1 MNIVDLRAQSL
12 DIRRRLNQ
20 IKDSLDAASML
31 ARRTEIEGEMGAGD
45 FWASQE
51 RAQTTVSELK
61 TLKARLEPVT
71 RCDALLDELDVML
84 SLVEED
90 RSEENLVETER
101 MAQAAEAALNALEFR
116 VMLDGEYDVRNAFLS
131 VQAGAGG
138 TESCDWAAML
148 LRMYAR
154 WAERQGYELEIIDRL
169 DGEEAGIK
177 SATVLVKGD
186 WAYGYL
192 RAEAGVHRLVRLS
205 PFDSQ
210 NRRQTSFAAV
220 EVSPE
225 IEDAEAMEIRAE
237 DLRVDTYR
245 SGGAGGQHVNKTD
258 SAIRLTH
265 LPTGLVVACQS
276 ERSQHKNRH
285 TAMKMLTAKLFA
297 RAESERDAKLKGL
310 QGEQTDIGWG
320 HQIRSYV
327 LHPYQMVK
335 DHRTDHE
342 TGDTGRVLDGDIQ
355 EFVET
360 FLRSRKK

>member
-1 MNIVDLRAQSL
+1 MASDGFWSNQESAKTTVTELKHLKVRLDPLTKMERSL
-12 DIRRRLNQ
+12 EELELTLELVAEDPTEANVA
-20 IKDSLDAASML
+20 DAETL
-31 ARRTEIEGEMGAGD
+31 AR
-45 FWASQE
+45 
-51 RAQTTVSELK
+51 TVE
-61 TLKARLEPVT
+61 KA
-71 RCDALLDELDVML
+71 
-84 SLVEED
+84 
-90 RSEENLVETER
+90 
-101 MAQAAEAALNALEFR
+101 MAAFEFR
-116 VMLDGEYDVRNAFLS
+116 VMLGGEYDSRSAFLS

-154 WAERQGYELEIIDRL
+154 WAERQGYEVEIIDRL

-245 SGGAGGQHVNKTD
+245 AGGAGGQHVNKTD
-258 SAIRLTH
+258 SAIRITH
-265 LPTGLVVACQS
+265 LPTGIVAECQDD
-276 ERSQHKNRH
+276 RSQHRNK
-285 TAMKMLTAKLFA
+285 AKALAVLMA
-297 RAESERDAKLKGL
+297 RLRDKDRSERAAKEAATRKGL
-310 QGEQTDIGWG
+310 IGSGDRSDRIRTYNFAQGRLT
-320 HQIRSYV
+320 
-327 LHPYQMVK
+327 
-335 DHRTDHE
+335 DHRIGLTLYKLQAI
-342 TGDTGRVLDGDIQ
+342 LDGDLGEVIAALQ
-355 EFVET
+355 AAQAAEQLAALE
-360 FLRSRKK
+360 SGEG

>member
-1 MNIVDLRAQSL
+1 
-12 DIRRRLNQ
+12 
-20 IKDSLDAASML
+20 
-31 ARRTEIEGEMGAGD
+31 MGADG
-45 FWASQE
+45 FWANQDS
-51 RAQTTVSELK
+51 AQTTVSELK
-61 TLKARLEPVT
+61 RVKVKLDPMTKLEARLDDLE
-71 RCDALLDELDVML
+71 LLTQLVDEDQSPGNVAELRGQ
-84 SLVEED
+84 VESVD
-90 RSEENLVETER
+90 GDMKS
-101 MAQAAEAALNALEFR
+101 LEFQ
-116 VMLDGEYDVRNAFLS
+116 VMLDGEYDLRNAYLS

-154 WAERQGYELEIIDRL
+154 WAERSGYTLEVIDRQ

-177 SATVLVKGD
+177 SATLLVKGD

-192 RAEAGVHRLVRLS
+192 RAEAGTHRLVRLS

-210 NRRQTSFAAV
+210 NRRQTSFAGV
-220 EVSPE
+220 DVSPE
-225 IEDAEAMEIRAE
+225 MDETEGMEIRAE

-265 LPTGLVVACQS
+265 LPTGLVVSCQS

-285 TAMKMLTAKLFA
+285 TAMKMLAAKLFA
-297 RAESERDAKLKGL
+297 RAEAEREAELAGLAGEKG
-310 QGEQTDIGWG
+310 DIGWG

-342 TGDTGRVLDGDIQ
+342 TGNTGAVLDGDIQ
-355 EFVET
+355 PFIET
-360 FLRSRKK
+360 YLRSRRS

>member
-1 MNIVDLRAQSL
+1 M
-12 DIRRRLNQ
+12 
-20 IKDSLDAASML
+20 AAD
-31 ARRTEIEGEMGAGD
+31 G
-45 FWASQE
+45 FWANQE
-51 RAQTTVSELK
+51 SARSTVSELK
-61 TLKARLEPVT
+61 HLKVRLDPLTRMERTLEELELT
-71 RCDALLDELDVML
+71 LELVA
-84 SLVEED
+84 EEP
-90 RSEENLVETER
+90 SEQNLAETETLAR
-101 MAQAAEAALNALEFR
+101 SVESAMNAFEFR
-116 VMLDGEYDVRNAFLS
+116 VMLGGEYDSRSAYLS

-154 WAERQGYELEIIDRL
+154 WAERQGYSVEVIDRL

-177 SATVLVKGD
+177 SATIMVKGD

-225 IEDAEAMEIRAE
+225 IEDAEAMEIRPE
-237 DLRVDTYR
+237 DLKVDTYR
-245 SGGAGGQHVNKTD
+245 AGGAGGQHVNKTD

-265 LPTGLVVACQS
+265 LPTGIVVACQS
-276 ERSQHKNRH
+276 ERSQHKNRN
-285 TAMKMLTAKLFA
+285 TAMKMLTAKLVA
-297 RAESERDAKLKGL
+297 RAEAERDATLKGL
-310 QGEQTDIGWG
+310 QGEQTEIGWG
-320 HQIRSYV
+320 RQIRSYV

-342 TGDTGRVLDGDIQ
+342 TGNTAAVLDGDIQ
-355 EFVET
+355 EFIET
-360 FLRSRKK
+360 YLRSRK

>member
-1 MNIVDLRAQSL
+1 
-12 DIRRRLNQ
+12 
-20 IKDSLDAASML
+20 
-31 ARRTEIEGEMGAGD
+31 MGADG
-45 FWASQE
+45 FWGNQE
-51 RAQTTVSELK
+51 SAQGTVAELK
-61 TLKARLEPVT
+61 RVKVKLDPIVKLE
-71 RCDALLDELDVML
+71 RDLDELDLTVQ
-84 SLVEED
+84 LVAED
-90 RSEENLVETER
+90 PAPSHVAEAQALLETVETS
-101 MAQAAEAALNALEFR
+101 MQALEFS
-116 VMLDGEYDVRNAFLS
+116 VMLDGEYDERNCFLS

-154 WAERQGYELEIIDRL
+154 WCERRGYEVDIVDRL
-169 DGEEAGIK
+169 DAEEAGIR
-177 SATVLVKGD
+177 SATLLVKGP

-192 RAEAGVHRLVRLS
+192 RAESGVHRLVRLS

-220 EVSPE
+220 EVAPE
-225 IEDAEAMEIRAE
+225 IEDAEGMEIRAE

-285 TAMKMLTAKLFA
+285 TAMKMLAAKLIA
-297 RAESERDAKLKGL
+297 RAESEREAKIAGLVGEKG
-310 QGEQTDIGWG
+310 DIGWG

-342 TGDTGRVLDGDIQ
+342 TGNTTAVLDGEIQ
-355 EFVET
+355 PFIET
-360 FLRSRKK
+360 YLRSRRR

>member
-1 MNIVDLRAQSL
+1 MSLDDIRNRTL

-20 IKDSLDAASML
+20 IKDSLDADSL
-31 ARRTEIEGEMGAGD
+31 IQQRRQIE
-45 FWASQE
+45 
-51 RAQTTVSELK
+51 
-61 TLKARLEPVT
+61 
-71 RCDALLDELDVML
+71 
-84 SLVEED
+84 
-90 RSEENLVETER
+90 ER
-101 MAQAAEAALNALEFR
+101 MASDGFWSNQESAKTTVTELKHLKVRLDPLTKMERSLEELELTLELVAEDPTEANVAYAETLARTVEKAMAAFEFR
-116 VMLDGEYDVRNAFLS
+116 VMLGGEYDSRSAFLS

-154 WAERQGYELEIIDRL
+154 WAERQGYEVEIIDRL

-245 SGGAGGQHVNKTD
+245 AGGAGGQHVNKTD

-265 LPTGLVVACQS
+265 IPTGLVVSCQS
-276 ERSQHKNRH
+276 ERSQHKNRN
-285 TAMKMLTAKLFA
+285 TAMKMLTAKLVA
-297 RAESERDAKLKGL
+297 RAESERDATLKGL

-342 TGDTGRVLDGDIQ
+342 TGNTAAVLDGDIQ
-355 EFVET
+355 EFIET
-360 FLRSRKK
+360 YLRSRK

>member
-1 MNIVDLRAQSL
+1 MVQ
-12 DIRRRLNQ
+12 RR
-20 IKDSLDAASML
+20 S
-31 ARRTEIEGEMGAGD
+31 EIETEMSADG
-45 FWASQE
+45 FWNDSEA
-51 RAQTTVSELK
+51 AQGTVTQLK
-61 TLKARLEPVT
+61 RLKARLSP
-71 RCDALLDELDVML
+71 LLAMQEKIDELDVMVE
-84 SLVEED
+84 LVGED
-90 RSEENLVETER
+90 PTADNVAETETL
-101 MAQAAEAALNALEFR
+101 LNDVSSAMETLEFR

-154 WAERQGYELEIIDRL
+154 WCERQGFDVDIVERM

-177 SATVLVKGD
+177 SATLLVKGE

-225 IEDAEAMEIRAE
+225 LDDAEGMEIRTE
-237 DLRVDTYR
+237 DLKVDTYR
-245 SGGAGGQHVNKTD
+245 ASGAGGQHVNKTD

-276 ERSQHKNRH
+276 ERSQHKNRN
-285 TAMKMLTAKLFA
+285 TALKMLAAKLA
-297 RAESERDAKLKGL
+297 VKANEEREAELAGLAGEKG
-310 QGEQTDIGWG
+310 DIGWG

-335 DHRTDHE
+335 DHRTDME
-342 TGDTGRVLDGDIQ
+342 MGNTTAVLDGDIQ
-355 EFVET
+355 EFIET
-360 FLRSRKK
+360 YLRSRRK

>member
-1 MNIVDLRAQSL
+1 MASDGFWS
-12 DIRRRLNQ
+12 NQ
-20 IKDSLDAASML
+20 ESAK
-31 ARRTEIEGEMGAGD
+31 
-45 FWASQE
+45 
-51 RAQTTVSELK
+51 TTVAELK
-61 TLKARLEPVT
+61 HLKVRLDPLTRMERSLEELELTL
-71 RCDALLDELDVML
+71 ELVA
-84 SLVEED
+84 ED
-90 RSEENLVETER
+90 PSEANV
-101 MAQAAEAALNALEFR
+101 AEAETLSRSVEAAMSAFEFR
-116 VMLDGEYDVRNAFLS
+116 VMLGGEYDSRSAFLS

-154 WAERQGYELEIIDRL
+154 WAERQGYEVEVIDRL

-177 SATVLVKGD
+177 SATVMVKGD

-245 SGGAGGQHVNKTD
+245 AGGAGGQHVNKTD

-265 LPTGLVVACQS
+265 IPTGLVVSCQS
-276 ERSQHKNRH
+276 ERSQHKNRN
-285 TAMKMLTAKLFA
+285 TAMKMLTAKLVA
-297 RAESERDAKLKGL
+297 RAEAERDATLKGL
-310 QGEQTDIGWG
+310 TGEQTDIGWG

-342 TGDTGRVLDGDIQ
+342 TGNTAAVLDGDIQ
-355 EFVET
+355 EFIET
-360 FLRSRKK
+360 YLRSRK